1 MRPNVIIELKPYLH
15 DYLYHEFGC
24 RPTDEGVNVTAAND
38 IGKFIQAM
46 VTVTD
51 RPPKQA
57 IKEYPI
63 TLYLPIQEWNHF
75 ILQENFIYIPE
86 WKQRML
92 QSYIEA
98 SFRIRVREYFVAG
111 YEKGHKQDRIIR
123 AFLMAYNIKNNAI
136 NYDAVKKFDYR
147 NRQRMVKEVNRDI
160 QLSLFP

>member
-57 IKEYPI
+57 IKEHPI

-98 SFRIRVREYFVAG
+98 SFRHTCTGILCCR
-111 YEKGHKQDRIIR
+111 
-123 AFLMAYNIKNNAI
+123 L
-136 NYDAVKKFDYR
+136 
-147 NRQRMVKEVNRDI
+147 
-160 QLSLFP
+160 

>member
-24 RPTDEGVNVTAAND
+24 RPTDQWVNVTAATD

-57 IKEYPI
+57 IKYHPI
-63 TLYLPIQEWNHF
+63 PLYLPIQEWNHF
-75 ILQENFIYIPE
+75 ILQENFINIPE

-98 SFRIRVREYFVAG
+98 SFRIRVR
-111 YEKGHKQDRIIR
+111 
-123 AFLMAYNIKNNAI
+123 
-136 NYDAVKKFDYR
+136 
-147 NRQRMVKEVNRDI
+147 
-160 QLSLFP
+160 

>member
-1 MRPNVIIELKPYLH
+1 
-15 DYLYHEFGC
+15 
-24 RPTDEGVNVTAAND
+24 
-38 IGKFIQAM
+38 
-46 VTVTD
+46 
-51 RPPKQA
+51 
-57 IKEYPI
+57 
-63 TLYLPIQEWNHF
+63 
-75 ILQENFIYIPE
+75 
-86 WKQRML
+86 ML